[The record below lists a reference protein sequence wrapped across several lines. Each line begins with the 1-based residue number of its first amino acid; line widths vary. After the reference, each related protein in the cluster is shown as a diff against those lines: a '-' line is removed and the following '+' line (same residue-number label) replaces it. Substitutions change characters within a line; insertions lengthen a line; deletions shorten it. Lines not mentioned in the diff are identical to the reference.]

1 MGMSRFSYIGLPQME
16 PTFITD
22 EIFITPGSGCNKH
35 LKIKGTR
42 KLLFQNNRLYF
53 QNKSKSSLILRR
65 FYATLALNTN
75 AWFKM
80 LLPIPG
86 TLSRLGPSYYTCAF
100 YRRCPFSHGTCL
112 NKQNLGKNLNHSST
126 TPFIRK
132 CSRLCKSI
140 L

>member
-65 FYATLALNTN
+65 FYATWPLTQTLGLKCYYLCRELYH
-75 AWFKM
+75 AWV
-80 LLPIPG
+80 LVI
-86 TLSRLGPSYYTCAF
+86 TLVL
-100 YRRCPFSHGTCL
+100 
-112 NKQNLGKNLNHSST
+112 ST
-126 TPFIRK
+126 DVAR
-132 CSRLCKSI
+132 SAMGLV
-140 L
+140 